1 MRKGRDDFMKTETK
15 DYVSEINQFIEQNRE
30 KYIKISD
37 KIWDYAETRFEEYN
51 SADLLAQTLE
61 SEGFKVERGVGGIKT
76 AFIATYG
83 SGKPVISLLGE
94 FDALSGLSQKS
105 GISTFD
111 PVVEN
116 GNGHGCGHNLLGTAP
131 LAAAVAV
138 KTYMEKHKV
147 KGTIKYYG
155 CPGEEGGS
163 GKTYMVREGLFDDV
177 DCALTWHPGSFSGIF
192 SLSTLANYQ
201 VYFKFKG
208 KASHAANSP
217 HLGRSALDAVE
228 LMNVGVNYL
237 REHIIPEARVHYSI
251 VNTGGFSPNVV
262 QAEAE
267 VLYLIRAPKMPDV
280 KSIFERVANVAKG
293 AALMTET
300 EMTIK
305 FDKAC
310 SNYIPNHELGSVL
323 HDNLE
328 KFGLPFY
335 DDGEMTFAADIHQK
349 ITAEDIEN
357 TKNEITKTSG
367 EEFNAEVQSPFYP
380 KIVPYQKSNEVLFGS
395 SDVGDVSWVVPT
407 AQFWGSSF
415 VFGTPLHSWQLVS
428 QGATPI
434 AQKGMLQAGKTLA
447 GAALE
452 LLQNPELLN
461 RAKKEFEQK
470 RKGIPYECPI
480 PSGVTPSPLKQ

>member
-1 MRKGRDDFMKTETK
+1 MKTETK
-15 DYVSEINQFIEQNRE
+15 DYVSEINEFIEQNRE

-37 KIWDYAETRFEEYN
+37 KIWNYAETRFEEYN
-51 SADLLAQTLE
+51 SAELLAQTLE
-61 SEGFKVERGVGGIKT
+61 YEGFNVERGVGGIKT

-105 GISTFD
+105 GINSID

-138 KTYMEKHKV
+138 KTYMEKHNV

-267 VLYLIRAPKMPDV
+267 VLYLIRAPKVPDV
-280 KSIFERVANVAKG
+280 KNIYERVVNIAKG

-300 EMTIK
+300 EMVIK

-310 SNYIPNHELGSVL
+310 SNYIPNHELGKVM
-323 HDNLE
+323 HKNLE
-328 KFGLPFY
+328 KFGIPSY
-335 DDGEMTFAADIHQK
+335 GKDEIAFAADIHQK
-349 ITAEDIEN
+349 ITAEDIDN
-357 TKNEITKTSG
+357 TKNEITKTAG
-367 EEFNAEVQSPFYP
+367 EEFTAEIQSPFFP
-380 KIVPYQKSNEVLFGS
+380 EIVPYQKSNEVLFGS
-395 SDVGDVSWVVPT
+395 SDVGDVSWIVPT

-415 VFGTPLHSWQLVS
+415 VFGTPLHSWQLVA

-434 AQKGMLQAGKTLA
+434 AHKGMLQAGKTLA

-480 PSGVTPSPLKQ
+480 PSGVHPSPLKR